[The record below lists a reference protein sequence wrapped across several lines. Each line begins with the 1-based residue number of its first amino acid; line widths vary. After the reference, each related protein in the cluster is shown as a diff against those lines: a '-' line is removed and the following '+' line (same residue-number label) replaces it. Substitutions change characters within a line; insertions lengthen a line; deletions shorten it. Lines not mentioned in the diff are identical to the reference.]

1 MGEQFKKRLSV
12 IDWYTVTASVLIS
25 IVVFTILFIMM
36 LNIPLIRKSLQGPQ
50 GVQGIQ
56 GPVGPS
62 GPKGESGPQGL
73 SGEEGPIGPEGPQGE
88 PFSYKGI
95 WEEVTSWSLDD
106 IKEVSYSRPVEI
118 TSEIWRIN
126 WFYQSQ
132 IVSPYLSII
141 VFVEG
146 DEDILITNIMADSR
160 YAGDVMYVFGMGKY
174 IIEIEALNL
183 DSLVI
188 WVEEFIPQEIS
199 PNL

>member
-1 MGEQFKKRLSV
+1 MGEQLKKRLSV
-12 IDWYTVTASVLIS
+12 IDWNTVAASVLLSLVIFAF
-25 IVVFTILFIMM
+25 VFATM
-36 LNIPLIRKSLQGPQ
+36 LNVPPVRESLQGPQ

-56 GPVGPS
+56 GPVGPA

-73 SGEEGPIGPEGPQGE
+73 TGEEGPIGPDGPQGE

-183 DSLVI
+183 DSLII
-188 WVEEFIPQEIS
+188 WVEEFIPQEIT

>member
-1 MGEQFKKRLSV
+1 MGEQLKKRLSV
-12 IDWYTVTASVLIS
+12 IDWNTVAASVLLSLVIFAF
-25 IVVFTILFIMM
+25 VFATM
-36 LNIPLIRKSLQGPQ
+36 LNVPPVRESLQGPQ

-56 GPVGPS
+56 GPVGPA

-73 SGEEGPIGPEGPQGE
+73 TGEEGPIGPDGPQGE

-188 WVEEFIPQEIS
+188 WVEEFIPQEIT